1 MAFTWSILRSQEPTT
16 LAAARSLA
24 HRALQWPARAARANL
39 KPAADDSHTSLTW
52 HPDQAALLT
61 QLLPGGVKVGLRIG
75 VHELVF
81 IKGSGSESLPLGAA
95 PDADVGQWLDAR
107 LAAAGLAPASGVALP
122 YELPHALFAR
132 PSEEMPR
139 FAAVA
144 GWIAAGAEVLDEV
157 RKKCRRF
164 KPGPG
169 PVRCW
174 PHHFDIAVLV
184 RLEQDDPERARAI
197 GVGVSPGDDYY
208 AQPYLYVS
216 PYPRPGTDDLP
227 ALPAGGRWHTKDF
240 FGAIATGTDLLAL
253 EDPKKGMLDI
263 IEAAFAEGQRRL
275 GAR

>member
-1 MAFTWSILRSQEPTT
+1 MLRSQEPTT

-39 KPAADDSHTSLTW
+39 EPAPDDSHTSLTW

-81 IKGSGSESLPLGAA
+81 IKGSGSESFPLGAA
-95 PDADVGQWLDAR
+95 PDSDVGEWLDAK
-107 LAAAGLAPASGVALP
+107 LAAAGLKPASGVTLP
-122 YELPHALFAR
+122 YETPHALFAR
-132 PSEEMPR
+132 PAEETPR

-144 GWIAAGAEVLDEV
+144 GWLAAGAEVLEWV
-157 RKKCRRF
+157 RRKYRRF

-174 PHHFDIAVLV
+174 PHHFDIATLV
-184 RLEQDDPERARAI
+184 ALEPGDAEHARAI

-216 PYPRPGTDDLP
+216 PYPRPDIANLP
-227 ALPAGGRWHTKDF
+227 ALPRGGRWHTRDF
-240 FGAIATGTDLLAL
+240 FAAIATGTDLLAL
-253 EDPKKGMLDI
+253 EDPEKGMIEI
-263 IEAAFAEGQRRL
+263 IEAAFEEGLRRL
-275 GAR
+275 HVR

>member
-1 MAFTWSILRSQEPTT
+1 MPISWPILRSQDPTT

-24 HRALQWPARAARANL
+24 HRAVQWTARAARANL
-39 KPAADDSHTSLTW
+39 APAPDDSHTSLAW
-52 HPDQAALLT
+52 HPGQAALLT

-81 IKGSGSESLPLGAA
+81 IKGAGSETLALGGT
-95 PDADVGQWLDAR
+95 DADAGEWLDAK
-107 LAAAGLAPASGVALP
+107 LAAAGLKPASGVTLP
-122 YELPHALFAR
+122 YETPHALFAR
-132 PSEEMPR
+132 PADEAPR

-144 GWIAAGAEVLDEV
+144 GWIAAGAEVLEEV
-157 RKKCRRF
+157 RRKYRRH

-174 PHHFDIAVLV
+174 PHHFDIATLV
-184 RLEQDDPERARAI
+184 ALEPGDPERARAI

-216 PYPRPGTDDLP
+216 PYPRPATDGLP
-227 ALPAGGRWHTKDF
+227 ALPAGGRWHTRDF

-253 EDPKKGMLDI
+253 EDPTQGMLDI
-263 IEAAFAEGQRRL
+263 IEAAFAEGLRRL
-275 GAR
+275 GMR